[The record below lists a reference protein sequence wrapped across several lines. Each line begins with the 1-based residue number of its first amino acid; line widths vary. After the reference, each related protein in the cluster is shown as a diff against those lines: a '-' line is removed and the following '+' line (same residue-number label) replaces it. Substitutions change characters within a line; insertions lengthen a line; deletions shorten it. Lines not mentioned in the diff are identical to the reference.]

1 MENIHAIQTKRQ
13 SALDVLERERLECE
27 AYRDS
32 DDEDDRAD
40 GAGRAASSSSAASSS
55 ISALIANNDDV
66 NQVRRA
72 LGQQIDALNVPLPRL
87 IHASLREL
95 VCCSPS
101 VSGNAQQQ
109 WQWL

>member
-32 DDEDDRAD
+32 DDEEDRAD
-40 GAGRAASSSSAASSS
+40 GAGRAASSSSAASS

>member
-32 DDEDDRAD
+32 DDEDDRD
-40 GAGRAASSSSAASSS
+40 GAGRAASSSSSAASS